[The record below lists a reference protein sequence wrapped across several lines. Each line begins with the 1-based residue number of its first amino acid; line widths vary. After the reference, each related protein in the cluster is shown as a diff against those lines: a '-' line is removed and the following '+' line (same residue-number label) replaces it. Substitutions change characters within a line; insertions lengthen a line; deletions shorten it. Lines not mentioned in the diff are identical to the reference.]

1 MKDGKMEYRELIRKY
16 MKGVAS
22 YTEEKKLL
30 QWLTASSENEKKF
43 NDEKK
48 TWEENIE
55 HDKNYSAML
64 NQKWNHVKT
73 KALKMEIVSED
84 ERKPKRTIKLNVLLR
99 YAAAIIL
106 LIGIS
111 SVIYYFTGTNSR
123 QIPEFVFQ
131 AVQNL
136 ESENTY
142 LILANGDEVVLKG
155 TKPVVEYNE
164 EGTEILL
171 NSDSVVTQNNPI
183 SQEIAYNQMIVPF
196 GKTASI
202 VLSDGTKVWLNAGSK
217 LVYPP
222 VFATDKREVFIVG
235 EALFEVTKN
244 RNKPFFVKT
253 KDLNIRVLGTSFNV
267 KAYFDDAN
275 IETVL
280 VSGRIQLEKAES
292 GWLDH
297 KKTILL
303 PSQLADFDKESKVID
318 VRNVNVESYISWKD
332 GWYKL
337 DKLPLV
343 QVVEKLERYYNI
355 KILIPDKDVRQ
366 IKITGK
372 LELKDTIEQVL
383 ENIVL
388 TLSLNYKIEN
398 NTVSIYKNSL

>member
-1 MKDGKMEYRELIRKY
+1 
-16 MKGVAS
+16 
-22 YTEEKKLL
+22 
-30 QWLTASSENEKKF
+30 
-43 NDEKK
+43 
-48 TWEENIE
+48 
-55 HDKNYSAML
+55 
-64 NQKWNHVKT
+64 
-73 KALKMEIVSED
+73 
-84 ERKPKRTIKLNVLLR
+84 
-99 YAAAIIL
+99 
-106 LIGIS
+106 
-111 SVIYYFTGTNSR
+111 
-123 QIPEFVFQ
+123 
-131 AVQNL
+131 
-136 ESENTY
+136 
-142 LILANGDEVVLKG
+142 
-155 TKPVVEYNE
+155 
-164 EGTEILL
+164 
-171 NSDSVVTQNNPI
+171 
-183 SQEIAYNQMIVPF
+183 MIVPF
-196 GKTASI
+196 GKTASV
-202 VLSDGTKVWLNAGSK
+202 VLSDGTKAWLNAGSK

-222 VFATDKREVFIVG
+222 VFATDRREVFIVG

-280 VSGRIQLEKAES
+280 VSGRVQLEKAES

-303 PSQLADFDKESKVID
+303 PRQLADFDKESKVID